1 LGAGG
6 AARYRIE
13 GKRNIIGR
21 FLRTVF
27 GEMGRALSGAAG
39 LGGFM
44 VRSRPGMGLPG
55 VIFQDARAKSR
66 PRRSRQSI
74 VGRSRPIAAAP
85 GSSSG
90 IGSVPAERISQET
103 RAGLAGLRMACE
115 KRPALLRPRLAVAM
129 PKTMS
134 CQRLPAR
141 RDPRFCKMGT
151 AAWLAVQRSG
161 ILQEAI
167 AKPDGR
173 ETPGGSWG
181 LPRWGPFVRVIGS
194 VYFG

>member
-1 LGAGG
+1 MWQRGRRNRNTMPRYSTRATSTSKRLSFRCRAIGPPASKVLPLTLPSPFAGDSLPPPGREKGAGPD
-6 AARYRIE
+6 
-13 GKRNIIGR
+13 
-21 FLRTVF
+21 
-27 GEMGRALSGAAG
+27 ALLFRPAG
-39 LGGFM
+39 HPVCSPIPPHRKERLQPHA
-44 VRSRPGMGLPG
+44 SR
-55 VIFQDARAKSR
+55 
-66 PRRSRQSI
+66 RQ
-74 VGRSRPIAAAP
+74 
-85 GSSSG
+85 
-90 IGSVPAERISQET
+90 
-103 RAGLAGLRMACE
+103 